1 MKKRTAIG
9 ALARSQG
16 ILCFRCNMIGF
27 TWKQELKNGRKT
39 KKENDGGFKVESVN
53 ATVKELNEKGI
64 EIEPVRLDDYTRK
77 KMTFSVIQMDCH

>member
-1 MKKRTAIG
+1 M
-9 ALARSQG
+9 
-16 ILCFRCNMIGF
+16 
-27 TWKQELKNGRKT
+27 KNGRKT

>member
-1 MKKRTAIG
+1 
-9 ALARSQG
+9 
-16 ILCFRCNMIGF
+16 MIGF
-27 TWKQELKNGRKT
+27 TWKYGYKNGRKT

-53 ATVKELNEKGI
+53 GTVKELNEKGI